1 MILYILF
8 SEQIKEVPFQLN
20 MLESKNQY
28 LQCTKLLMETLQ
40 ISNNDLKNID
50 ALNELRVEL
59 KHKKQVI
66 HMYKQSYNLYY
77 NNDVFPPS
85 LIICFFLSL
94 NIFYDFGY
102 QYNI

>member
-1 MILYILF
+1 
-8 SEQIKEVPFQLN
+8 

-66 HMYKQSYNLYY
+66 
-77 NNDVFPPS
+77 
-85 LIICFFLSL
+85 
-94 NIFYDFGY
+94 NIYR
-102 QYNI
+102 